1 MSLPTTP
8 PAQDSASSTL
18 AIPVR
23 DPQRPQAVATSS
35 CSSQSSSH
43 DSGPSTPASS
53 IHSSTPSSTLHS
65 SETLPS
71 STTPHLSDSPTRP
84 SHDQAQSSTPTSSS
98 FVPSPNQ
105 AAQDAPEKVTV
116 DSTPN
121 QSQFDPPSIT
131 LELSPSSEHSTAS
144 HDYCD
149 ENGTIQDDIH
159 NSVPEV
165 MPQFTWP
172 SMMKNWIYQRSWLQN
187 TMGSTMLTATLIGLF
202 IYQRRSYRIAVWAA
216 ENDFMQ
222 SCIGLAQVGSSSS
235 RIAYAD
241 DDFQLNKTLSD
252 RCEKIIKEGAGEAP
266 YTKRGFYSI
275 GVGTYKLMKRIVD
288 VTKRGVELGWNTS
301 KIEGAASTSPSGVSS
316 ATTRAVSTVA
326 LPASNQP
333 SYLCQPGSQY
343 ASTVNVC
350 IAETQGTWTTIHY
363 FLLSTSALVI
373 LGFLLFWVVSLSR
386 TKPVTTS
393 QARHWSEGVETT
405 SSDGPL
411 RFTDNP
417 RDHHPLR
424 ELRWRLIGDRAQ
436 EERHRFV
443 NQDGHSSNL
452 DSNNSSTNTLV
463 GTWTGSETSKVSI
476 TTGHDYQHYKVK
488 PKHGDVSHVVAKL
501 GAGSAAFTSKQIDE
515 KILPMEKKKRAKG
528 IRGVKEEG
536 ERKLAEIKEMKEK
549 KDAKGKTTQRAGDCI
564 TGDITHETP
573 TARPTLVL

>member
-1 MSLPTTP
+1 MSLPTSP

-18 AIPVR
+18 AIPLCNL
-23 DPQRPQAVATSS
+23 QRPQAVATSS

-53 IHSSTPSSTLHS
+53 IHSSTPSSTLQT

-84 SHDQAQSSTPTSSS
+84 SYDQAQSSTPTSSS
-98 FVPSPNQ
+98 FMPSPNQ
-105 AAQDAPEKVTV
+105 AAQDAPEKATV
-116 DSTPN
+116 DSMPT

-144 HDYCD
+144 HDHCD
-149 ENGTIQDDIH
+149 ENGATQDGFH
-159 NSVPEV
+159 SLVPEV

-266 YTKRGFYSI
+266 YTKRGFYTI

-288 VTKRGVELGWNTS
+288 VTKRGVELGWNAS
-301 KIEGAASTSPSGVSS
+301 KIEGAASTSTSGVSS
-316 ATTRAVSTVA
+316 ATTGAFSTVA

-333 SYLCQPGSQY
+333 SYLCQSGSQY
-343 ASTVNVC
+343 ANTVNVC
-350 IAETQGTWTTIHY
+350 IAKTQGTWTTIHY
-363 FLLSTSALVI
+363 LLLSTLALVI
-373 LGFLLFWVVSLSR
+373 LGFLLFWMVSRSR
-386 TKPVTTS
+386 TKVTTS
-393 QARHWSEGVETT
+393 QARYWSEGVETT

-411 RFTDNP
+411 RFTDYP
-417 RDHHPLR
+417 GDHHPLR
-424 ELRWRLIGDRAQ
+424 RLRRRFIGDRAQ
-436 EERHRFV
+436 EERHRSV

-463 GTWTGSETSKVSI
+463 GTWTGSETSKFSI
-476 TTGHDYQHYKVK
+476 TTGHDDQHYKVK
-488 PKHGDVSHVVAKL
+488 PKHGDVSHLVAKL

-515 KILPMEKKKRAKG
+515 KILAMEKKKRAKG

-536 ERKLAEIKEMKEK
+536 ERKLAKEIKEMKEK
-549 KDAKGKTTQRAGDCI
+549 KDAKGKTPQRAGDCI
-564 TGDITHETP
+564 TGNITHETP
-573 TARPTLVL
+573 SAMPTLVL